1 MAPGGAK
8 MTAKIEAAPVAE
20 LLMGLCRNGWRL
32 ERHCGRPLIRLG
44 ALRKRQRDQHAAAN
58 KPMPHQAPKYP
69 RLPACLDA
77 GRGVQVSRHSPRNAS
92 RKGKLCRACDNCTK
106 DRRTSRAAP
115 AAAVKTL
122 RLARLMRGGAF
133 F

>member
-8 MTAKIEAAPVAE
+8 MAAKIEAAPLVGHFT
-20 LLMGLCRNGWRL
+20 GLCCNRWRL

-58 KPMPHQAPKYP
+58 KPMPHQAPRYP
-69 RLPACLDA
+69 RLPACPDA
-77 GRGVQVSRHSPRNAS
+77 GRCVKVSRQSPRNAS
-92 RKGKLCRACDNCTK
+92 RKEKLCRACDNCTK

-122 RLARLMRGGAF
+122 RLARLVRG
-133 F
+133 